1 MFKRSSLLDFQ
12 EYIRAYIAMFSPPA
26 HNTRLRNTAD
36 GAIQP
41 TSEAATMLGF
51 ECPCCCRSRSIAAW
65 SIPRALIMSTGWCQ
79 YRHCRRC
86 HQLQKQTRLNKQ
98 AKTQRKKADG
108 AIQSASGRHPN
119 WVPTAASGGLGALL
133 PFLSSTYSVS
143 LTAVSIPTPTP
154 SPQ

>member
-1 MFKRSSLLDFQ
+1 MVYPPRTDSVDRVVPIPSL
-12 EYIRAYIAMFSPPA
+12 PP
-26 HNTRLRNTAD
+26 L
-36 GAIQP
+36 
-41 TSEAATMLGF
+41 S
-51 ECPCCCRSRSIAAW
+51 
-65 SIPRALIMSTGWCQ
+65 
-79 YRHCRRC
+79 Y
-86 HQLQKQTRLNKQ
+86 QLQKQTRLNKQ